1 MRCTVTQV
9 SQRLGDV
16 SIFSHELGEK
26 KKVLSA
32 TDREVQVR
40 DTAAEK
46 DIMVDRRGNTSIRI
60 SCDASPFHPFQGG
73 KKNGLVG

>member
-1 MRCTVTQV
+1 MHSDTGQPKVGRCQH
-9 SQRLGDV
+9 
-16 SIFSHELGEK
+16 FSHELGEK

>member
-1 MRCTVTQV
+1 MHSDTGQPKVGRCQH
-9 SQRLGDV
+9 
-16 SIFSHELGEK
+16 FSHELGEK
-26 KKVLSA
+26 KKGLSA